1 MNKIP
6 AKQIYLLSIIII
18 GIIALS
24 VYSTYALFTFESQTS
39 DIVTIHTPTTL
50 NISENIYEYKQLT
63 IEPNSVTTADIDIYN
78 TFEYETC
85 YSVWYKI
92 VGKDIDENKVQL
104 FQKANENIKSSGVLT
119 PLTNIKITIV
129 VINDNDKPIKI
140 NLGTIGEQIQEGR
153 CSLNLTEDKRIIKA
167 TYDNIEV
174 LNEKVFDNNKEVKE
188 IKENYIIYEN
198 EKDIITYQDTDK
210 IYISNKFEYKNELFT
225 LIEPLELTLKELIEE
240 NYLETQDVYF
250 CKEKETC
257 TILYKLKE
265 LEEINE
271 NTGIFDPNIEPK
283 FHYDIK
289 LYDKLIGYLGGK
301 NGLRK
306 INETDYVFYGD
317 NPNNYIYYNCQ
328 NNDNVDTCE
337 LWRIIG
343 LFYNKETKKYNLKI
357 VNNTS
362 IGKYKYYEPKDEE
375 EKFTWPKTTLYKYL
389 NEEYKF
395 TNNNDIFTHDFKQEI
410 EKYIINEEET
420 NIEKETISSKVNILT
435 LSDFLYASSCE
446 IKELKDIK
454 QECLNNNWLN
464 NIELDQIWTMTQI
477 EKTEK
482 IIEEIPK
489 EEPVEEEQT
498 IEEEQDEVIEEPVE
512 DTPEQPNPPEEEIRP
527 EKKVTNNYIYSVGK
541 EILETNSNELL
552 EVRPTLYLNSSMLLV
567 SGDGSFEKP
576 YVMK

>member
-39 DIVTIHTPTTL
+39 DIVSIHTPTTL

-63 IEPNSVTTADIDIYN
+63 IEANSVTTADIDIYN

-92 VGKDIDENKVQL
+92 VGKEIEENKVQL
-104 FQKANENIKSSGVLT
+104 FQKANENIKSSGVLQ
-119 PLTNIKITIV
+119 PITNIQITIV

-140 NLGTIGEQIQEGR
+140 NLGTIGEQIQDGS

-167 TYDNIEV
+167 TYDNIEI
-174 LNEKVFDNNKEVKE
+174 LNEKIFDNNKEEKE
-188 IKENYIIYEN
+188 IKENYRIYEN

-210 IYISNKFEYKNELFT
+210 IYISNTFEYKNELFT
-225 LIEPLELTLKELIEE
+225 LVEPIELTLKELIDEK
-240 NYLETQDVYF
+240 YLEKQDVYF
-250 CKEKETC
+250 CKEEKTC

-265 LEEINE
+265 IEEINE
-271 NTGIFDPNIEPK
+271 NEGIFNPDLEPK

-328 NNDNVDTCE
+328 NNDNADTCE

-343 LFYNKETKKYNLKI
+343 LFYNKETEKYNLKI
-357 VNNTS
+357 VKNTS
-362 IGKYKYYEPKDEE
+362 IGKYKYHELEDET
-375 EKFTWPKTTLYKYL
+375 EKFTWSKTTLYKYL

-395 TNNNDIFTHDFKQEI
+395 INNNDIFTEDFKQDI
-410 EKYIINEEET
+410 EKHIINEEET
-420 NIEKETISSKVNILT
+420 KIEKESISSKVNILT
-435 LSDFLYASSCE
+435 LSDFLFASSCE
-446 IKELKDIK
+446 IKELKDLK
-454 QECLNNNWLN
+454 QECINNNWLN
-464 NIELDQIWTMTQI
+464 DIELDQILTMTQL

-482 IIEEIPK
+482 IIEEIPEK
-489 EEPVEEEQT
+489 ETVEEEST
-498 IEEEQDEVIEEPVE
+498 THEKQDEIIETPVE
-512 DTPEQPNPPEEEIRP
+512 DTTEQPNPPEEEIIP
-527 EKKVTNNYIYSVGK
+527 EKIVTNNYVYSIGK
-541 EILETNSNELL
+541 EILETNPNELL
-552 EVRPTLYLNSSMLLV
+552 DVRPTIYLNSRMLLV
-567 SGDGSFEKP
+567 SGDGSFENP